1 VRGTAR
7 REAEVVVSAAPAALS
22 ARGLSVSYGRVRAL
36 TDVTLEIPAGSSV
49 ALLGPNGAGKSTLL
63 EAAVGVVRLG
73 TGSIEL
79 GSRRVAFVPQRLNV
93 EPSFPATVA
102 DVVRMGRYAELGWV
116 GRFRTR
122 DRELV
127 AAAMRELGIEEL
139 AHRRFGDLS
148 GGERQRALLA
158 QAVAQDPEILLLDE
172 PFTGI
177 DAPTHDAIRSLL
189 DRWRGAGRTVVIATH
204 DLESARRDYDLI
216 ACLNRRL
223 IAFGPPETA
232 ATEETLAETFAGRVV
247 RVGSLLVDV
256 AHHHHG
262 AG

>member
-1 VRGTAR
+1 
-7 REAEVVVSAAPAALS
+7 VSVGPPALS
-22 ARGLSVSYGRVRAL
+22 ASGLSVSYGRVRAL
-36 TDVTLEIPAGSSV
+36 TDVTFDVPRGSSV
-49 ALLGPNGAGKSTLL
+49 ALLGPNGAGKSSLL
-63 EAAVGVVRLG
+63 EAAVGIVRPG
-73 TGSIEL
+73 AGSVSL
-79 GSRRVAFVPQRLNV
+79 GSARVAFVPQRLDV
-93 EPSFPATVA
+93 EPSFPVTVA
-102 DVVRMGRYAELGWV
+102 DVVRMGRYGELGWV
-116 GRFRTR
+116 GRFRAR

-127 AAAMRELGIEEL
+127 SDAMRELGVEAL
-139 AHRRFGDLS
+139 ARRRFGDLS
-148 GGERQRALLA
+148 GGERQRTLLA

-189 DRWRGAGRTVVIATH
+189 ARWRTAGRTVVIATH
-204 DLESARRDYDLI
+204 DLESARSDYDLV
-216 ACLNRRL
+216 ACLNERL

-232 ATEETLAETFAGRVV
+232 ATEEVLARTFAGRVV

>member
-1 VRGTAR
+1 MNT
-7 REAEVVVSAAPAALS
+7 PAALTAS
-22 ARGLSVSYGRVRAL
+22 GLSVSYGRVRAL
-36 TDVTLEIPAGSSV
+36 TDLTIEVPAGSSV

-63 EAAVGVVRLG
+63 EAAVGLVRPAA
-73 TGSIEL
+73 GSIWL
-79 GSRRVAFVPQRLNV
+79 GSPRVAFVPQRLEV
-93 EPSFPATVA
+93 EPSFPVTVA
-102 DVVRMGRYAELGWV
+102 DVVRMGRYGELGWV
-116 GRFRTR
+116 RRFGEH

-127 AAAMRELGIEEL
+127 AEGMRELGIENL
-139 AHRRFGDLS
+139 AGRRFGDLS

-177 DAPTHDAIRSLL
+177 DAPTHEAIRSLL
-189 DRWRGAGRTVVIATH
+189 ARWRTAGRTVVIATH
-204 DLESARRDYDLI
+204 DMESARRDYDLV
-216 ACLNRRL
+216 ACLNKRL
-223 IAFGPPETA
+223 IAFGPPEVA
-232 ATEETLAETFAGRVV
+232 STEEVLAETFAGRVV

>member
-1 VRGTAR
+1 
-7 REAEVVVSAAPAALS
+7 VSRPPTALS
-22 ARGLSVSYGRVRAL
+22 AAGLSVKYGRVRAL
-36 TDVTLEIPAGSSV
+36 TDVSLEIPAGASV

-63 EAAVGVVRLG
+63 EAAVGVVRPG
-73 TGSIEL
+73 SGSISL
-79 GSRRVAFVPQRLNV
+79 GSARVAFVPQRLDV
-93 EPSFPATVA
+93 EPSFPVTVA
-102 DVVRMGRYAELGWV
+102 DVVRMGRYGELGWV
-116 GRFRTR
+116 RRFTDR

-127 AAAMRELGIEEL
+127 EGAMRELGIEGL
-139 AHRRFGDLS
+139 ARRRFGDLS

-189 DRWRGAGRTVVIATH
+189 ARWRTAGRTVVIATH

-216 ACLNRRL
+216 ACLNERL

-232 ATEETLAETFAGRVV
+232 ATEEVLARTFAGRVV